1 MKFSYNDLQKYIKK
15 PLPKV
20 EELTRLLSSKSL
32 EVEEI
37 SPIDG
42 DYLLEIKILPDR
54 PDCKT
59 NQGLALEVAAIFDLP
74 LIEEFA
80 AITNKDNAKN
90 KIDFTV
96 QEINSILGLDLSEKE
111 IIESLNRFRIGVEV
125 RGEKLRAHTPLDRSD
140 LSIVEDLADEVGRL
154 YGMDKIPAVP
164 LPTMSQSQNENE
176 RSPVYELSNK
186 LREIFL
192 NHGYTEVYGFTL
204 VAEGEVKIEK
214 PLASDKAYLRTNL
227 SDGLKEKLQLNL
239 QNIFFDKS
247 PVKIFEIG
255 TVFPAEGKE
264 SIHLA
269 VTVGFKSAK
278 FKKSGLPPE
287 IKKWGGKI
295 TSDQTSET
303 LEIDLKELE
312 TIVDWKTPANLR
324 EFINLE
330 VKFKP
335 FSVYPRIFRDIA
347 LWVEGD
353 MKSADIADL
362 IRQHA
367 GEFLHEGPILFD
379 EFKKENKT
387 SFAFRMAFQSKD
399 KTLTDEEI
407 NKSILEIQKA
417 IKNKGWEVR

>member
-140 LSIVEDLADEVGRL
+140 LNIVEDLADEVGRL

-164 LPTMSQSQNENE
+164 LPTMSQSQNETE
-176 RSPVYELSNK
+176 RSPIYELSNK

-192 NHGYTEVYGFTL
+192 NHGYTEVYGYTL
-204 VAEGEVKIEK
+204 VAEGEIKIEK

-227 SDGLKEKLQLNL
+227 TTGLQEKLKLNL
-239 QNIFFDKS
+239 QNIFFDKN
-247 PVKIFEIG
+247 PIKIFEIG
-255 TVFPAEGKE
+255 TVFMSGKE
-264 SIHLA
+264 SIHLGA
-269 VTVGFKSAK
+269 AIGFKSAK
-278 FKKSGLPPE
+278 FKKSGLPAE
-287 IKKWGGKI
+287 VKKWGGKV
-295 TSDQTSET
+295 TQDETSEI
-303 LEIDLKELE
+303 LEIDLKDLIKKVNFE
-312 TIVDWKTPANLR
+312 TPADLSP
-324 EFINLE
+324 FINLE
-330 VKFKP
+330 VKFDA
-335 FSVYPRIFRDIA
+335 FSPYPRIFRDIA
-347 LWVEGD
+347 LWVEED
-353 MKSADIADL
+353 MKSADISAV

-367 GEFLHEGPILFD
+367 GEFLQEGPILFD

-387 SFAFRMAFQSKD
+387 SFAFRIAFQSKD